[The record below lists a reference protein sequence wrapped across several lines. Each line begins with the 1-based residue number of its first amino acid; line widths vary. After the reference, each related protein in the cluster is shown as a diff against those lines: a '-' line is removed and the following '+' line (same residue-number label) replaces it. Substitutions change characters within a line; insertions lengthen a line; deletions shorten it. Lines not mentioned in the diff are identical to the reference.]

1 MIQILS
7 NVYNYMETPGYTFF
21 DDTYYAREKRLSE
34 WPFSQLSNSLHSR
47 VVKDIQIS
55 WLFE

>member
-1 MIQILS
+1 
-7 NVYNYMETPGYTFF
+7 METPGYTFF